1 MLLSTADSARR
12 LDVTPAHVRHLAN
25 TGKLKVERTLSGVRI
40 FKSEDV
46 DALAAKRRESAKA
59 DD

>member
-1 MLLSTADSARR
+1 MLLSTADTARR
-12 LDVTPAHVRHLAN
+12 LDITPAHVRYLAN
-25 TGKLKVERTLSGVRI
+25 KGKLPVKRTLSGVRV

-46 DALAAKRRESAKA
+46 DALAAERRVSVKA

>member
-12 LDVTPAHVRHLAN
+12 LDVTPAHVRYLAN
-25 TGKLKVERTLSGVRI
+25 TGKLPAERLLSGVRV

-46 DALAAKRRESAKA
+46 DALAAERRESAKA